1 MTNGFRSKLLW
12 MHTWTGI
19 TVGIAMLLFAVTGTL
34 LAIRAP
40 IDDVLMSAMTRT
52 APCSQPLPVQVL
64 VDSARAQVPSS
75 KPKAIEIRNDPA
87 ASIAVE
93 FANDDY
99 VYLDACSGRAL
110 GVQNE
115 YGGVTGTMDWLHRFH
130 FLENGRLVAGVF
142 NLAILLAIVIGGL
155 ILWWPRSRASLRA
168 GLTYNRNL
176 PRTARLLSLH
186 RAAGAYA
193 VILLLLLTIT
203 ALPISFDWAK
213 SILAS
218 VTSSSVAAPKAPKNE
233 AKGSGKVSLDDLRS
247 QIAAE
252 MPGASKVTINL
263 PKKAG
268 DSIRVEVIE
277 AGAPHVQAKSYLYFD
292 AVSGKVL
299 KRIPYATDL
308 PLGRKVYLYFLVLHM
323 GLVGGLP
330 YQLALMLCSLLVPV
344 QYYSG
349 VVAYFRRRPKARE
362 ATLPL
367 RLVSRHQ
374 ETPSIVVLEFEHAKG
389 GPLPPFSA
397 GAHIDLHLD
406 GGIIRQYSLCNPPG
420 ETHRYVI
427 AVQRAEQSRGGSRL
441 IHETCPEGTILQ
453 ASLPRNHFE
462 LVHEAQESL
471 LVAGGI
477 GITPILCMAERLAAT
492 SSQFTLHYCF
502 RHPSEAAF
510 LERLSASSFASKVVL
525 HESAA
530 GNRLDIGAMLDALPR
545 TTQIYVCGPNS
556 LNDSLFEEARAKG
569 WAEDHLHREYFVA
582 SQFDTSADRPF
593 EICVASTGAVIE
605 VAADQTALDA
615 LLQHGFD
622 IPSSCSQGTCGT
634 CLTRVLE
641 GEVEHRDMLFSNEER
656 ARNDQFT
663 PCCSRA
669 RSDKLI
675 LDL

>member
-1 MTNGFRSKLLW
+1 MTKGFRSKLLW
-12 MHTWTGI
+12 AHTWTGI
-19 TVGIAMLLFAVTGTL
+19 TVGIAMLMFALTGAV

-40 IDDVLMSAMTRT
+40 IDDVLMSGMTRS
-52 APCSQPLPVQVL
+52 APCARPLPMQAL
-64 VDSARAQVPSS
+64 VDNARREVPQS
-75 KPKAIEIRNDPA
+75 KPKAIEYKADSA
-87 ASIAVE
+87 ASVAIQFV
-93 FANDDY
+93 NDDY
-99 VYLDACSGRAL
+99 VYLDACSGRTL

-115 YGGVTGTMDWLHRFH
+115 YGGFTGTLDWLHRFH
-130 FLENGRLVAGVF
+130 FLKSGRLVAGVF
-142 NLAILLAIVIGGL
+142 NFAILLAIVVGGL

-168 GLTYNRNL
+168 GLTYNRSL

-186 RAAGAYA
+186 RVTGAYA
-193 VILLLLLTIT
+193 FVLLLLLTIT

-213 SILAS
+213 SIIS
-218 VTSSSVAAPKAPKNE
+218 TVTSSSVAAPKAPKNE
-233 AKGSGKVSLDDLRS
+233 AKGAGTVQLDTVRS
-247 QIAAE
+247 MVLAE
-252 MPGASKVTINL
+252 MPQATKVTINV

-268 DSIRVEVIE
+268 DSIRVEVID
-277 AGAPHVQAKSYLYFD
+277 ADAPHVQAKSYLYFD
-292 AVSGKVL
+292 SVSGKRL

-330 YQLALMLCSLLVPV
+330 YQLALMLCSLMVPV

-349 VVAYFRRRPKARE
+349 VVAYLRRRPKLRE

-367 RLVSRHQ
+367 RLISRHQ
-374 ETPSIVVLEFEHAKG
+374 ETPSIVILEFEHAKG

-397 GAHIDLHLD
+397 GAHIDLNLD
-406 GGIIRQYSLCNPPG
+406 GSIVRQYSLCNPPG

-427 AVQRAEQSRGGSRL
+427 AVQRAEQSRGGSSL
-441 IHETCPEGTILQ
+441 IHDTSREGMTLQ
-453 ASLPRNHFE
+453 ASFPRNHFE
-462 LVHEAQESL
+462 LVHEAQETL
-471 LVAGGI
+471 LIAGGI

-502 RHPSEAAF
+502 RNKSDAAF
-510 LERLSASSFASKVVL
+510 LERLSASPFASKVVL

-530 GNRLDIGAMLDALPR
+530 GGRLAVGRMLDSIAR

-556 LNDSLFEEARAKG
+556 LNDSLFEEARVRG
-569 WAEDHLHREYFVA
+569 WADDHLHREYFVA
-582 SQFDTSADRPF
+582 SQIDTSADRPF
-593 EICVASTGAVIE
+593 DICVASTGAVIS

-615 LLQHGFD
+615 LALHGFK

-641 GEVEHRDMLFSNEER
+641 GEVEHRDMLLSDEER
-656 ARNDQFT
+656 RQNDQFT

-669 RSDKLI
+669 RGARLI